1 MTDHLISAL
10 FGTARRKKKPL
21 LQGGS
26 QPATSLSHACVS
38 LRRSNE
44 KKMRLL
50 FFFFF
55 FFFSKIGNKE
65 WTHIPVDR
73 WVFPHGDWPM
83 CDLRFGIFRVL
94 GSSHHGKRS
103 ARRSVEQGRYTNSGT
118 YLLCTPYYSY
128 EVNDTPYYCKSQSKI
143 DDILLASC
151 YSMQKSHILT
161 YSRVQSTCQDVY
173 RTLDE

>member
-55 FFFSKIGNKE
+55 FFF
-65 WTHIPVDR
+65 
-73 WVFPHGDWPM
+73 F
-83 CDLRFGIFRVL
+83 L
-94 GSSHHGKRS
+94 
-103 ARRSVEQGRYTNSGT
+103 RSVTRNGPTSPWTVEFSLTVIGR
-118 YLLCTPYYSY
+118 C
-128 EVNDTPYYCKSQSKI
+128 VI
-143 DDILLASC
+143 
-151 YSMQKSHILT
+151 
-161 YSRVQSTCQDVY
+161 
-173 RTLDE
+173 